1 SRGPGEPGEG
11 HHAQRHDLCR
21 LPRRACLARTPRDVL
36 WLQIPNAVATATLL
50 GLAISDEQA
59 SIKGQVGLSTSIFDV
74 MTVLATTLAAGGFRL
89 FLGEASYLTGFVA
102 AAGSSL
108 LGAALLWVSERK
120 PGAP

>member
-1 SRGPGEPGEG
+1 M
-11 HHAQRHDLCR
+11 
-21 LPRRACLARTPRDVL
+21 

-50 GLAISDEQA
+50 GLAICDEQA

-89 FLGEASYLTGFVA
+89 FSGEASYLTGFVA